1 VEGVMSD
8 SEFIDVAELIAKY
21 DLNHHKAA
29 ADAYFKHVRPGHLV
43 LRKPFAST
51 DEARAILPGIG
62 VLLHGLNLP
71 RGAKVL
77 DFGCGTGWMTRALA
91 LMGCEA
97 YGVDLAQ
104 SGIKLAAELTQA
116 DPRASSLPVFFSTF
130 DGLRLPFDDEFF
142 EGVICFATF
151 HHLHNGADIL
161 REFHRVMKPGARA
174 GFYEPGPRHSV
185 VPQSQMEM
193 RDHGVIENDID
204 IQAIERQARSI
215 GFGPATMAVYLPI
228 PLWLTVED
236 FDALTTERTLPQG
249 LLDRVRRW
257 IKPNLRHDSMVRQRF
272 AESFANLRVF
282 MFEKAGARVLDSRLP
297 HYLRAEIQLNK
308 AERTADGRLRLEVS
322 VRNTGQSLWLAS
334 AQRQA
339 GAVNLGVKLF
349 NEVGQLISDEL
360 ARVPL
365 SSAPVRPGE
374 VLPVA
379 LDLDAPRQGSL
390 KLDLVAEDVTWFEQ
404 QGGETVTVPLS

>member
-1 VEGVMSD
+1 
-8 SEFIDVAELIAKY
+8 L
-21 DLNHHKAA
+21 
-29 ADAYFKHVRPGHLV
+29 
-43 LRKPFAST
+43 
-51 DEARAILPGIG
+51 
-62 VLLHGLNLP
+62 
-71 RGAKVL
+71 
-77 DFGCGTGWMTRALA
+77 
-91 LMGCEA
+91 
-97 YGVDLAQ
+97 
-104 SGIKLAAELTQA
+104 
-116 DPRASSLPVFFSTF
+116 
-130 DGLRLPFDDEFF
+130 
-142 EGVICFATF
+142 
-151 HHLHNGADIL
+151 
-161 REFHRVMKPGARA
+161 
-174 GFYEPGPRHSV
+174 
-185 VPQSQMEM
+185 
-193 RDHGVIENDID
+193 
-204 IQAIERQARSI
+204 
-215 GFGPATMAVYLPI
+215 
-228 PLWLTVED
+228 
-236 FDALTTERTLPQG
+236 
-249 LLDRVRRW
+249 
-257 IKPNLRHDSMVRQRF
+257 

-349 NEVGQLISDEL
+349 NEVGQLVSDEL

-404 QGGETVTVPLS
+404 QGGETVTVRLS